1 MLGFLSALSVLL
13 GGAQP
18 CQAAL
23 PHGPAV
29 PAPIVART
37 DCGWFR
43 LDTDGEVTR
52 LPRNWLATHTRPSEP
67 HYTIGRTRPGR
78 YLILWDGNVVW
89 RSRGLYRNDAG
100 NWAFG
105 EHSFAFVSWGRRAVF
120 HTDLEGPERVVLRGR
135 NWNPIG
141 FSRTGQLLV
150 QGRRTITVVAAD
162 GTVLRTV
169 RYRRSSSY
177 FFDEA
182 TKVLYF
188 VTPDGM
194 LSTAEGS
201 RVRGTGRTR
210 ERGWISLLGQHLIT
224 LTSQSR
230 LAILRR
236 SDASL
241 VVSASVRGAKQE
253 LDGTV
258 AVSNDGRLFAF
269 SARRSPGSASVYLLR
284 AGQHRARRVFS
295 HRYRLAGCGADNV
308 GLEAHQSS
316 FLYFSDDGSGVP
328 ESAVIAA
335 DGLITKLT
343 PTLRALPRK
352 VSTEMGAYWEAGF
365 TS

>member
-1 MLGFLSALSVLL
+1 MLGFISALSLL
-13 GGAQP
+13 IGGAQP

-29 PAPIVART
+29 PAPIVAKT

-52 LPRNWLATHTRPSEP
+52 LPRNWLATHTRPSQP

-78 YLILWDGNVVW
+78 YRVLRDGKVVW
-89 RSRGLYRNDAG
+89 RSHGLYPNEAG

-105 EHSFAFVSWGRRAVF
+105 EHSFAFVSWGRRAVLL
-120 HTDLEGPERVVLRGR
+120 TDLERPERVVLPGR

-150 QGRRTITVVAAD
+150 SGARTITVVAAD
-162 GTVLRTV
+162 GTVLRTL
-169 RYRRSSSY
+169 RYRTSSSY

-182 TKVLYF
+182 TKTLYF

-194 LSTAEGS
+194 LSAAEGS
-201 RVRGTGRTR
+201 RVRGIGMTR

-224 LTSQSR
+224 LTTQRR

-236 SDASL
+236 SDAS
-241 VVSASVRGAKQE
+241 VVASVSLPGAKQE
-253 LDGTV
+253 LDGIA

-269 SARRSPGSASVYLLR
+269 SAGRSPSGASVYLLR
-284 AGQHRARRVFS
+284 AGEHRARRVLS
-295 HRYRLAGCGADNV
+295 HRFRLAGCGGDNV
-308 GLEAHQSS
+308 GLDANRSS

-328 ESAVIAA
+328 ETAVIAA
-335 DGLITKLT
+335 DGSITRLT
-343 PTLRALPRK
+343 PTLRALPTK
-352 VSTEMGAYWEAGF
+352 ASTEMSAYWEAGF
-365 TS
+365 SS